1 MAFDARL
8 FSGIGMF
15 VTVVETGNFTRAA
28 SALGLTGS
36 GVSRAISR
44 LELRL
49 GIRLFERSPRAV
61 ALTPEGKRFYQRV
74 LPIMDEAENAAADA
88 GGEDT
93 VITGRLRIAA
103 DPPSAHNVIAPML
116 PFFCSTFS
124 KLTVEVVVR
133 ETMGD
138 LVSDG
143 FDAVVR
149 FGDIDAR
156 GLRVQYLGASRVL
169 TVASPSF
176 LKKYGKPENL
186 ADLDKFNCIAMRDP
200 NTLAAY
206 PWKFIDT
213 DQTVTIKPR
222 ANLLINDGITLRN
235 ACKKGGGIAQL
246 LDIEVKNAL
255 SEQLLVELFSH
266 FREERFPL
274 NIYTLPGVIKSRR
287 AEIFSEY
294 LQEYCNGLIRLG
306 ELHN

>member
-28 SALGLTGS
+28 IALGLTGS

-74 LPIMDEAENAAADA
+74 LPLMDEAENAAADA
-88 GGEDT
+88 GGENT
-93 VITGRLRIAA
+93 VITGRLRVAA

-116 PFFCSTFS
+116 PCFSSTYPL
-124 KLTVEVVVR
+124 LTVEVVVR
-133 ETMGD
+133 DTMSD

-156 GLRVQYLGASRVL
+156 GLRAQYLGASRVL

-176 LKKYGKPENL
+176 LKQYGRPEKL

-213 DQTVTIKPR
+213 DDTFTIKPR
-222 ANLLINDGITLRN
+222 ANMLINDGITLRN
-235 ACKKGGGIAQL
+235 ACKNGGGIAQL
-246 LDIEVKNAL
+246 LDIEIKKELNENAL
-255 SEQLLVELFSH
+255 VEIFPH
-266 FREERFPL
+266 FREEKYPL

-287 AEIFSEY
+287 AEIFAES
-294 LQEYCNGLIRLG
+294 LQEYCSALQRLG
-306 ELHN
+306 RFHN